1 MGRGFESLLRY
12 HQKSA
17 LIAGVARAHP
27 EAERL
32 EVWFLDEARV
42 GQTGLLCRR
51 WYQRGLRP
59 RGVRDLRQQAAYLFG
74 AVCPEPHA
82 GVALVLPTV
91 GAAAMQ
97 VRLDELSQAVA
108 TDAHAVVLMDRAG
121 WHIAKTLALPSN
133 ITPLW

>member
-42 GQTGLLCRR
+42 GQTGRLCRR
-51 WYQRGLRP
+51 WYQCGLRP
-59 RGVRDLRQQAAYLFG
+59 RDVRDLRHQAAYLFG
-74 AVCPEPHA
+74 AVPSGMPASPWSCPESAP
-82 GVALVLPTV
+82 PPC
-91 GAAAMQ
+91 
-97 VRLDELSQAVA
+97 R
-108 TDAHAVVLMDRAG
+108 
-121 WHIAKTLALPSN
+121 
-133 ITPLW
+133 